1 MDSLLALDETLFFI
15 INNDWHIASLDT
27 ILPFWRNKLFWIPL
41 YVFLISFSLLNF
53 KRQGLYFIFAAI
65 IAVGIADSVSSQLIK
80 KTIQRQRPCNQ
91 EVLRNQVKLL
101 VPCGGGYSFT
111 SSHAANHFALATF
124 ISLTLGGL
132 VKGIR
137 LPLFLW
143 AGIIS
148 FAQVYVGVHFPLDV
162 FCGAMLGIF
171 VGYIVATFFS
181 KRIQLHRAHTD

>member
-15 INNDWHIASLDT
+15 INNDWHVAFLDT

-53 KRQGLYFIFAAI
+53 KKQGLYFIFAAI

-91 EVLRNQVKLL
+91 EAMRNQVDLL

-162 FCGAMLGIF
+162 FCGAILGIF

-181 KRIQLHRAHTD
+181 KRIQLREAHID

>member
-15 INNDWHIASLDT
+15 INNDWHVAFLDT

-53 KRQGLYFIFAAI
+53 KKQGLYFIFAAI

-91 EVLRNQVKLL
+91 EAMRSQVELL

-111 SSHAANHFALATF
+111 SSHAANHFSLATF

-137 LPLFLW
+137 FPLFLW
-143 AGIIS
+143 ASIIS

-162 FCGAMLGIF
+162 FCGAILGIF

-181 KRIQLHRAHTD
+181 KRIRLREAYIN